1 MTWRPRRA
9 QSVLDPAW
17 RVLGVLL
24 VLPTVGLITSG
35 GLLYLGDLETAGGLA
50 WAACQ
55 LLTLAGAVV
64 GVRIVIDGRWRGA
77 ALAVALAWVAAHVA
91 YDLVLTDSFV
101 RFGERVEIPRPWVFG
116 DAVLLGAWLAG
127 LTTVGGGLAATR
139 AWERAMAS
147 GPATRRFAL
156 VGLAAM
162 LRGR

>member
-1 MTWRPRRA
+1 
-9 QSVLDPAW
+9 VLDPAW
-17 RVLGVLL
+17 RVLGALL
-24 VLPTVGLITSG
+24 VLPTVGLIASG
-35 GLLYLGDLETAGGLA
+35 NLLYLGDLESADGLA

-55 LLTLAGAVV
+55 VLALAGAVV
-64 GVRIVIDGRWRGA
+64 GIRAFADGGWRGA
-77 ALAVALAWVAAHVA
+77 AVVLALAWVAAHVA

-116 DAVLLGAWLAG
+116 DAVVLGAWLAG
-127 LTTVGGGLAATR
+127 LATVRGGLAATR
-139 AWERAMAS
+139 AWRRAMAF